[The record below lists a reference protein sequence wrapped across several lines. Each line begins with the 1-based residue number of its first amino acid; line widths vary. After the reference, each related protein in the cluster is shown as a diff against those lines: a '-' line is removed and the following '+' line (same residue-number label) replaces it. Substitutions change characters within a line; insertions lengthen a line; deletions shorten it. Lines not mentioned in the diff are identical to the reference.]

1 MDPGCLRALRQLT
14 KSGRGRARPHRGFH
28 LASQWDGRIT
38 SSLKTS
44 QFKRIC
50 PTQACTKPV
59 PLRRSRPSAGPRVR
73 CVRGECRVGLGAC
86 SVGCLHTVCLRGP
99 PPAAHCGRTGPLH
112 PRHRH
117 RQTPAGS
124 SYPHPQHASG
134 GAGCLTTQHHSWNR
148 NCQHS
153 RPSIH
158 DSSNTKTDGFII

>member
-14 KSGRGRARPHRGFH
+14 KSGRGRARPHRGFQ

-59 PLRRSRPSAGPRVR
+59 PLRRSRPSAGPGPLCARRVSCWAWGVFCRLSPHSVSPGATPR
-73 CVRGECRVGLGAC
+73 CALWAH
-86 SVGCLHTVCLRGP
+86 SV
-99 PPAAHCGRTGPLH
+99 GPLH

-117 RQTPAGS
+117 RHATDAGRLIIS
-124 SYPHPQHASG
+124 THILANASG
-134 GAGCLTTQHHSWNR
+134 GAGCLTTQHHSR
-148 NCQHS
+148 LLESQLS
-153 RPSIH
+153 
-158 DSSNTKTDGFII
+158 TLKTLDTR